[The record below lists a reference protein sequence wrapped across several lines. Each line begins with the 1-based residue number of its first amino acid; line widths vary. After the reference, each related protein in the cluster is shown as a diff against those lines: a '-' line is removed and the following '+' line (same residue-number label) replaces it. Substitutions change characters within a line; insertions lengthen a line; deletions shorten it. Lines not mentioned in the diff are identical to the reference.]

1 MKQYRITTRSY
12 AEDHIPDAVM
22 ASDDLAKLKQLAG
35 IGAGLLEDYTVPM
48 PADAKDRPSMS
59 PVGSNIS
66 ITGMEKQ
73 RLEKQ
78 LHIVP
83 GSPEWFRLWFSRPY
97 LTGEKPVGDAPP
109 DAERNPRYLLDKNGQ
124 ANQEKVEK
132 FSSAM
137 DKKNRDQ
144 SSD

>member
-12 AEDHIPDAVM
+12 AQDHIPNAVM
-22 ASDDLAKLKQLAG
+22 AEDDLTDLRRLAG
-35 IGAGLLEDYTVPM
+35 LGQDLLEDYTVPM
-48 PADAKDRPSMS
+48 PADAKEQPSMS

-73 RLEKQ
+73 RLEKH

-97 LTGEKPVGDAPP
+97 LTGEKPVGDEPP

-124 ANQEKVEK
+124 ANADRVEK
-132 FSSAM
+132 FSSEM
-137 DKKNRDQ
+137 TEKNRKQ
-144 SSD
+144 SGH